1 MKPFNFVTG
10 SAVPLMLDNVD
21 TDVIVRINR
30 LTTLARDQM
39 GPYALEAL
47 RFLPDGTQDPACILN
62 QTRFRSAPTLL
73 AGRNFGCGSSRE
85 GAVWALAGF
94 GIRCIVAES
103 FGDIF
108 FSNCFQNGLLPV
120 RLSRDRLNVLAA
132 QVMAGESV
140 TVSLED
146 SCITFPDGS
155 KESFSVEPMKRL
167 ALLEGIDDITRT
179 LTRRSVIQAWQ
190 AADRLNRPW
199 VWNQV
204 EILPGPQA

>member
-62 QTRFRSAPTLL
+62 HTPFRSAPILL

-108 FSNCFQNGLLPV
+108 FNNCFQNGLLPV
-120 RLSRDRLNVLAA
+120 RLSRDRLNVLAS

-155 KESFSVEPMKRL
+155 RESFSVEPMKRL

-204 EILPGPQA
+204 EILPDPQA

>member
-1 MKPFNFVTG
+1 
-10 SAVPLMLDNVD
+10 
-21 TDVIVRINR
+21 
-30 LTTLARDQM
+30 
-39 GPYALEAL
+39 
-47 RFLPDGTQDPACILN
+47 
-62 QTRFRSAPTLL
+62 
-73 AGRNFGCGSSRE
+73 
-85 GAVWALAGF
+85 
-94 GIRCIVAES
+94 
-103 FGDIF
+103 
-108 FSNCFQNGLLPV
+108 
-120 RLSRDRLNVLAA
+120 
-132 QVMAGESV
+132 MAGESV